1 MKNMLTPLAC
11 SYVHHTQGGVIGF
24 SLPNMEY
31 IGISHCE
38 GFGFRAVYSG
48 LGYKNQTVWGCH
60 RASFSRK
67 LINWLKILV

>member
-1 MKNMLTPLAC
+1 MKTMLTPHTC
-11 SYVHHTQGGVIGF
+11 SYVHYTWGRVIGF

-31 IGISHCE
+31 IGICHCE
-38 GFGFRAVYSG
+38 GFGFQAVYSG
-48 LGYKNQTVWGCH
+48 LGYQNQTVWGWN

>member
-1 MKNMLTPLAC
+1 MLTPLAC

-48 LGYKNQTVWGCH
+48 LGYKNHSVGL
-60 RASFSRK
+60 S
-67 LINWLKILV
+67 

>member
-1 MKNMLTPLAC
+1 MLTPLAC

-60 RASFSRK
+60 DRASFSRK
-67 LINWLKILV
+67 LINWLQISV